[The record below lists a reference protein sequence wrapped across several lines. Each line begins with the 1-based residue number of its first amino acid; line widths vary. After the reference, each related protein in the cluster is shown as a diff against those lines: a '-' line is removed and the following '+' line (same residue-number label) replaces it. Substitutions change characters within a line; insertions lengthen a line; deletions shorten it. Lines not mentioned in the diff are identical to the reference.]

1 MVDAVARETANE
13 GGKEV
18 RMSKSNSA
26 MQSHFN
32 LVDEP
37 WVSCVYVDGRA
48 KDVSLRTVFRD
59 APFIRTLSGDLPQ
72 QETALLRFLLGI
84 MYRAFL
90 DEGMSRGDMRLMWKS
105 MWESGRFAEGYLD
118 EYLDA
123 FHDRFH
129 LIGGDRPFY
138 QTPGLAYAG
147 DKTMDSIGE
156 IIADVPKPD
165 KFLFAMRS
173 MPSLNDGIDLAQAAR
188 WLIFAQSY
196 DVAGIKSPVVGN
208 THVNKGKV
216 YAPKGLPGTGW
227 QGTIGTIA
235 LEGDTLFETLMLNW
249 CLYIPGGADLFGLAD
264 DVPPWEHDVAP
275 TADLHVIST
284 FTGPVG
290 ALTMQS
296 RRILLVPNER
306 QERIVGVINCYGDVI
321 AAYDTDSCE
330 TMTAWYAS
338 IPQQKKLGLGAPPLM
353 PTTHKAGRALWRGLT
368 PILSADPNGRDMRPT
383 VVRWVEELQEQHCI
397 DGDRHTLSLIKVHA
411 QGMTYGTQSSVY
423 ESGIDDA
430 VDLNTAF
437 IRRDFP
443 AIATVV
449 DVVSATDEAVEKAL
463 SVFIT
468 NLRVAAGDKT
478 GGDRM
483 KTVKERVKEEAYARL
498 DAVFR
503 DHLAAFGPECDCESY
518 RNEWQDDVHRI
529 LLDIGRDYLS
539 DADVRAFGEHANGGI
554 GSDWMSAAR
563 AQRIF
568 RAQLNRILGR
578 LSQPT
583 DSPATDDTA
592 TEPAYEG
599 AQ

>member
-1 MVDAVARETANE
+1 
-13 GGKEV
+13 
-18 RMSKSNSA
+18 MSESNDGT
-26 MQSHFN
+26 QSQFN
-32 LVDEP
+32 LVDELWIP
-37 WVSCVYVDGRA
+37 CVYVDGHVEE
-48 KDVSLRTVFRD
+48 VSLKTLFRD
-59 APFIRTLSGDLPQ
+59 APRIRALSGDLPQ
-72 QETALLRFLLGI
+72 QEMALLRFLQAIL
-84 MYRAFL
+84 YRAFL
-90 DEGMSRGDMRLMWKS
+90 EEGMSREDMRS
-105 MWESGRFAEGYLD
+105 MWRHMWELGRFEEAYVE
-118 EYLDA
+118 EYLEA

-147 DKTMDSIGE
+147 DKTMDPISE
-156 IIADVPKPD
+156 MIADVPKPD

-173 MPSLNDGIDLAQAAR
+173 MPSLDDGIDLAQAAR
-188 WLIFAQSY
+188 WLIFAQAY
-196 DVAGIKSPVVGN
+196 DIAGIKSPVVGN

-249 CLYIPGGADLFGLAD
+249 CLYIPGGADLFGIAD
-264 DVPPWEHDVAP
+264 DVPPWEPDETP
-275 TADLHVIST
+275 TSDMRVLPS

-290 ALTMQS
+290 AFTMQT

-306 QERIVGVINCYGDVI
+306 QDRIIGVINCYGDAI
-321 AAYDTDSCE
+321 AAYNTDSCE

-368 PILSADPNGRDMRPT
+368 PILSVDPDARDTRPA
-383 VVRWVEELQEQHCI
+383 VVRWAEELQERRCL
-397 DGDRHTLSLIKVHA
+397 DRDSHTLSLVTVHA
-411 QGMTYGTQSSVY
+411 QGMTYGPQSSVY

-430 VDLNTAF
+430 VALNAAF
-437 IRRDFP
+437 VRRDFP

-503 DHLAAFGPECDCESY
+503 DRLAAFGPERDCESY

-539 DADVRAFGEHANGGI
+539 DADVRAFGEHANSGI

>member
-1 MVDAVARETANE
+1 
-13 GGKEV
+13 
-18 RMSKSNSA
+18 MSESNDGT
-26 MQSHFN
+26 QPRFN

-37 WVSCVYVDGRA
+37 WIPCVYVDGHV
-48 KDVSLRTVFRD
+48 DEVSLKTLFRD
-59 APFIRTLSGDLPQ
+59 APRIRALSGDLPQ
-72 QETALLRFLLGI
+72 QETALLRFLLAI
-84 MYRAFL
+84 LYRAFL
-90 DEGMSRGDMRLMWKS
+90 DEGVSREDMRSMWKHL
-105 MWESGRFAEGYLD
+105 WEIGCFEEGYIE
-118 EYLDA
+118 EYLEA

-147 DKTMDSIGE
+147 DKTMDPIGE
-156 IIADVPKPD
+156 MIADVPKPD
-165 KFLFAMRS
+165 KFLFAMRT
-173 MPSLNDGIDLAQAAR
+173 MPSLDDGIDLAQAAR
-188 WLIFAQSY
+188 WLVFAQAY

-235 LEGDTLFETLMLNW
+235 LEGGTLFETLMLNW
-249 CLYIPGGADLFGLAD
+249 CLYIPGGADLFGIAD
-264 DVPPWEHDVAP
+264 DVPPWEPDEAP
-275 TADLHVIST
+275 TSDMRVLSS

-290 ALTMQS
+290 AFTMQS
-296 RRILLVPNER
+296 RRVLLVPNER
-306 QERIVGVINCYGDVI
+306 QDRIIGVINCYGDAI
-321 AAYDTDSCE
+321 AASNTDSCE
-330 TMTAWYAS
+330 TMTSWYAS

-368 PILSADPNGRDMRPT
+368 PILSVDPDARDMRPA
-383 VVRWVEELQEQHCI
+383 VVRWVEELQERRCL
-397 DGDRHTLSLIKVHA
+397 DRDSHTLSLVTVHA

-423 ESGIDDA
+423 ESGVDDA
-430 VDLNTAF
+430 VDLNAAF
-437 IRRDFP
+437 VRRDFP

-498 DAVFR
+498 DGVFR
-503 DHLAAFGPECDCESY
+503 DRLAAFGPERDCESY
-518 RNEWQDDVHRI
+518 RRDWQNDVHRI
-529 LLDIGRDYLS
+529 LLDIGRDYLG
-539 DADVRAFGEHANGGI
+539 DADVRAFSEHANSGI

-568 RAQLNRILGR
+568 RAQLDRILGR
-578 LSQPT
+578 LPQPS
-583 DSPATDDTA
+583 DSPAADDTA

>member
-1 MVDAVARETANE
+1 
-13 GGKEV
+13 
-18 RMSKSNSA
+18 MSESNDGT
-26 MQSHFN
+26 QSQFN
-32 LVDEP
+32 LVDELWIP
-37 WVSCVYVDGRA
+37 CVYVDGHVEE
-48 KDVSLRTVFRD
+48 VSLKTLFRD
-59 APFIRTLSGDLPQ
+59 APRIRALSGDLPQ
-72 QETALLRFLLGI
+72 QEMALLRFLQAIL
-84 MYRAFL
+84 YRAFL
-90 DEGMSRGDMRLMWKS
+90 EEGMSREDMRS
-105 MWESGRFAEGYLD
+105 MWRHMWELGRFEEAYVE
-118 EYLDA
+118 EYLEA

-147 DKTMDSIGE
+147 DKTMDPISE
-156 IIADVPKPD
+156 MIADVPKPD

-173 MPSLNDGIDLAQAAR
+173 MPSLDDGIDLAQAAR
-188 WLIFAQSY
+188 WLIFAQAY
-196 DVAGIKSPVVGN
+196 DIAGIKSPVVGN

-249 CLYIPGGADLFGLAD
+249 CLYIPGGADLFGIAD
-264 DVPPWEHDVAP
+264 DVPPWEPDETP
-275 TADLHVIST
+275 TSDMRVLPS

-290 ALTMQS
+290 AFTMQT

-306 QERIVGVINCYGDVI
+306 QDRIIGVINCYGDAI
-321 AAYDTDSCE
+321 AASNTDSCE

-368 PILSADPNGRDMRPT
+368 PILSVDPDARDTRPA
-383 VVRWVEELQEQHCI
+383 VVRWAEELQERRCL
-397 DGDRHTLSLIKVHA
+397 DRDSHTLSLVTVHA
-411 QGMTYGTQSSVY
+411 QGMTYGPQSSVY

-430 VDLNTAF
+430 VALNAAF
-437 IRRDFP
+437 VRRDFP

-503 DHLAAFGPECDCESY
+503 DRLAAFGPERDCESY

-539 DADVRAFGEHANGGI
+539 DADVRAFGEHANSGI

>member
-1 MVDAVARETANE
+1 
-13 GGKEV
+13 
-18 RMSKSNSA
+18 MSESNDGT
-26 MQSHFN
+26 QSQFN

-37 WVSCVYVDGRA
+37 WIPCVYVDGHVEE
-48 KDVSLRTVFRD
+48 VSLKTLFRD
-59 APFIRTLSGDLPQ
+59 APRIRALSGDLPQ
-72 QETALLRFLLGI
+72 QEMALLRFLQAIL
-84 MYRAFL
+84 YRAFL
-90 DEGMSRGDMRLMWKS
+90 EEGMSREDMRS
-105 MWESGRFAEGYLD
+105 MWRHMWELGRFEEAYVE
-118 EYLDA
+118 EYLEA

-147 DKTMDSIGE
+147 DKTMDPISE
-156 IIADVPKPD
+156 MIADVPKPD

-173 MPSLNDGIDLAQAAR
+173 MPSLDDGIDLAQAAR
-188 WLIFAQSY
+188 WLIFAQAY
-196 DVAGIKSPVVGN
+196 DIAGIKSPVVGN

-249 CLYIPGGADLFGLAD
+249 CLYIPGGADLFGIAD
-264 DVPPWEHDVAP
+264 DVPPWEPDETP
-275 TADLHVIST
+275 TSDMRVLPS

-290 ALTMQS
+290 AFTMQT

-306 QERIVGVINCYGDVI
+306 QDRIIGVINCYGDAI
-321 AAYDTDSCE
+321 AAYNTDSCE

-368 PILSADPNGRDMRPT
+368 PILSVDPDARDTRPA
-383 VVRWVEELQEQHCI
+383 VVRWAEELQERRCL
-397 DGDRHTLSLIKVHA
+397 DRDSHTLSLVTVHA
-411 QGMTYGTQSSVY
+411 QGMTYGPQSSVY

-430 VDLNTAF
+430 VALNAAF
-437 IRRDFP
+437 VRRDFP

-503 DHLAAFGPECDCESY
+503 DRLAAFGPECDCESY
-518 RNEWQDDVHRI
+518 RNEWQDDVHCI

-539 DADVRAFGEHANGGI
+539 DADVRAFGEHANSGI

-578 LSQPT
+578 LSQPA